1 MCSAETIGLKYGGDA
16 VKVYA
21 DRDKLLAKYNIFV
34 DETES
39 PYPRPTGKV
48 GPRLTFH
55 IIGQDLTIRMVEGG
69 GFLLQ
74 YGNIPLRSLGWA
86 KDEDA
91 SPQSWEMTFDIAER
105 RAHAGSTLAELDS
118 LEQRI
123 LKRFPQPLAYL
134 QWVYIVDMDGVK
146 KPSNLPQPCMQS
158 RFATLDDARARKPK
172 GEVAA
177 AAQARYHSDLGTT
190 TEDLALGAQAGGPQL
205 PCNADGSINAEKANK
220 ILQNMYSLIQFN
232 KHLDQGPILLD
243 GATAEDPF
251 VTPTK
256 KPKHNDGGQGS
267 GPAAWPSHVRPARG
281 SVPPLGEHTPPLH
294 MHINHNSHALLEE
307 FISHVML
314 DASKHP
320 VSQG

>member
-1 MCSAETIGLKYGGDA
+1 MGPDDWEAVCSAETIGLKYGGDA

-21 DRDKLLAKYNIFV
+21 DRDKLLAKYGIDV

-74 YGNIPLRSLGWA
+74 YGNIPLRSLGWV

-91 SPQSWEMTFDIAER
+91 RLQSWEMTFDIAEG

-146 KPSNLPQPCMQS
+146 KPSNLPQPCMKS
-158 RFATLDDARARKPK
+158 RFAALDDARARKTK
-172 GEVAA
+172 GKVAA

-190 TEDLALGAQAGGPQL
+190 AADLALGGQAGGPQL

-232 KHLDQGPILLD
+232 KRLDNGPNGILLD

-256 KPKHNDGGQGS
+256 KAKHSAEEQWL
-267 GPAAWPSHVRPARG
+267 GPSAWPSHVRPARG
-281 SVPPLGEHTPPLH
+281 SVPPLGEHYPPL
-294 MHINHNSHALLEE
+294 SR
-307 FISHVML
+307 FIGHVML
-314 DASKHP
+314 DASKHL